1 MRSKGKSYPCGCAM
15 IVRKNEIIYRYCREH
30 SAIFR
35 KVAAN
40 QLANPSFPI
49 GVVYPSLFREQS

>member
-1 MRSKGKSYPCGCAM
+1 M